1 MGSDPSTSASVS
13 AAAVSAPRLLSQPV
27 WFTENNLH
35 PATVQVATFGL
46 TVGMILLVVFTWSSW
61 MATYGMTTPA
71 TPPATLEEARALF
84 LARFVVIT
92 WITFCISLSFT
103 FIWQALGANF
113 PSAAAW
119 VSFWLVHWLNMVNYG
134 MTFAAATH
142 ILTFQKV
149 RKFKKK
155 RNVVAVVLF
164 VSCRTSASFHFLSC
178 LQLVQAPAAIL
189 FMIIFNGVGA
199 FNELSLANPFYQ
211 WGWAM
216 PMAHA
221 VMASRTLIYGG
232 RDQLGI
238 DVGAVAIWA
247 VFMFFVAFFTIPKP
261 KPAQ

>member
-1 MGSDPSTSASVS
+1 
-13 AAAVSAPRLLSQPV
+13 VSAPRLLSQPV

-142 ILTFQKV
+142 ILTFQK
-149 RKFKKK
+149 
-155 RNVVAVVLF
+155 
-164 VSCRTSASFHFLSC
+164 
-178 LQLVQAPAAIL
+178 APAAIL

-221 VMASRTLIYGG
+221 VMASRTIIFNG
-232 RDQLGI
+232 RDQVHNLSHI
-238 DVGAVAIWA
+238 VAHFSHLFFHYSSVS
-247 VFMFFVAFFTIPKP
+247 VFQNSPPLPIR
-261 KPAQ
+261 